1 MSPSATN
8 GFYVVLHF
16 ARDGHAVFVT
26 VGCGSTVW
34 KNGDLLAVSDEELAS
49 RTGWARAIV
58 QEKFGSL
65 SPFTDEIRLGASAPL
80 PRTFEKATA
89 IAKRI
94 VVQDLDESTFRD
106 LLVAATERLC
116 EIYEG
121 QRTGRDLTPTEIA
134 SVDLEAISKPSR
146 ANRGGQGLGLAA
158 DERRAIELWAMD
170 RAREWLISNGY
181 SVKDVS
187 ATASYDFEADG
198 TEGKVKVEVKGTTS
212 AGCNDIFMTANEVS
226 LHRSERGKTGLII
239 VSQISLKR
247 LDGKATASG
256 GSVVAE
262 IGWDIDLW
270 DRTPMAYR
278 LSRR

>member
-1 MSPSATN
+1 
-8 GFYVVLHF
+8 
-16 ARDGHAVFVT
+16 
-26 VGCGSTVW
+26 
-34 KNGDLLAVSDEELAS
+34 
-49 RTGWARAIV
+49 
-58 QEKFGSL
+58 
-65 SPFTDEIRLGASAPL
+65 
-80 PRTFEKATA
+80 
-89 IAKRI
+89 
-94 VVQDLDESTFRD
+94 
-106 LLVAATERLC
+106 
-116 EIYEG
+116 
-121 QRTGRDLTPTEIA
+121 
-134 SVDLEAISKPSR
+134 
-146 ANRGGQGLGLAA
+146 
-158 DERRAIELWAMD
+158 MD